1 MYTEKKHAKQAGR
14 AFHPGEHLNVY
25 RCGSNWHYGH
35 LHEDIVREDIVRGDI
50 TRGELYGN
58 GEA

>member
-35 LHEDIVREDIVRGDI
+35 LHEDIVRGDI